1 MIGAYIVIIIG
12 IILLG
17 INLGYLD
24 ETVWR
29 LAWKFWPLLLIL
41 FGVSMLTRK
50 ALPKYTRIIIGLVI
64 LAAVILGA
72 VYIERHGGLSTGALS
87 SGKEEKTTTVD
98 EPLSSSIKKVEC
110 DIELGAQNIKLD
122 ATSSGLITGQVS
134 LRSAEP
140 QIKVSQRGETALIK
154 VEPSRRFTS
163 WWPGARQ
170 AGETKLSLTN
180 QAPLGLTLKLG
191 ATDIEAD
198 LTDLIVTKLDL
209 KVGAFRGTLRYGARQ
224 TRNQTNINAGASDIK
239 IYIPK
244 SSGIKVDY
252 ANGLVGMKYTGLDMQ
267 KSGDSRQDKS
277 ANYDNAA
284 TKLDFDVKAGA
295 SSIEFVGY

>member
-1 MIGAYIVIIIG
+1 MVGAYIVIIIG

-24 ETVWR
+24 ESVWR
-29 LAWKFWPLLLIL
+29 IIWKFWPLLLIL
-41 FGVSMLTRK
+41 FGVSMLTKK
-50 ALPKYTRIIIGLVI
+50 ALPKYTRVIIGLVI
-64 LAAVILGA
+64 LAAVILGGIYA
-72 VYIERHGGLSTGALS
+72 ARRGGITSGTLS
-87 SGKEEKTTTVD
+87 SGKEEKTLTVD
-98 EPLSSSIKKVEC
+98 EPLSSSVKKVEC

-134 LRSAEP
+134 LRAAEP

-154 VEPSRRFTS
+154 VEPSRSFTS

-170 AGETKLSLTN
+170 AGESKLSLTN
-180 QAPLGLTLKLG
+180 QLPLGLKLKLG

-198 LTDLIVTKLDL
+198 LADLIVTKLDL

-224 TRNQTNINAGASDIK
+224 ELSQTSISAGASDIK

-244 SSGIKVDY
+244 TSGVKVDY
-252 ANGLVGMKYTGLDMQ
+252 ANGLVGMKYTGLDIQ
-267 KSGDSRQDKS
+267 KSGDNRQDKS
-277 ANYDNAA
+277 ANYDNAGA
-284 TKLDFDVKAGA
+284 KLDFDVKAGA